1 MSTRNLGTGKYV
13 AFADIRKQAEGKP
26 DALAVEREVQQME
39 RRPCFACGARRPRA
53 LAGEPEGRVPAGK
66 DERVPTGARPSG
78 VRAGEEGPLEISS
91 EGSLKTGPSG
101 MVVLENG
108 EAFVVHSECLEKLKA
123 S

>member
-39 RRPCFACGARRPRA
+39 RRPCFACGARRSS
-53 LAGEPEGRVPAGK
+53 VPAGE
-66 DERVPTGARPSG
+66 DEWVPTGARPSG

-91 EGSLKTGPSG
+91 GGSPKTGPSG

-108 EAFVVHSECLEKLKA
+108 EAFVVHSACLEKLKA